1 MSDTGDSLLTD
12 LRRVARGWRW
22 TRRNLLM
29 DTRDERPYDTTWA
42 RSPVA
47 RALREAAL
55 AATLGPLL
63 RASLHVAIA
72 GQEQLE
78 RVEAPLIFAANHTSH
93 LDALLV
99 LHALSPS
106 WRSRTVV
113 AAAADYFFD
122 SWWRSTLSAL
132 ALNAVPL
139 ARHAGGS
146 ANDELARLVGNGWS
160 VLAFPEGSR
169 SRDGGLQRFHHGV
182 SRLALDTHR
191 PVLPIAVRGTFAAM
205 PVGARWP
212 TAGRVRV
219 RFGDPVAPA
228 PTDRARDLTARIRA
242 AVERTLREDATT
254 WWSSLRPVDIDP
266 PSTPVSRWRR
276 VWHHTAPLPPDG
288 PPPVWPR

>member
-1 MSDTGDSLLTD
+1 MSDAGDSLLTD
-12 LRRVARGWRW
+12 LRRVTRGWRW
-22 TRRNLLM
+22 TRRNLLT
-29 DTRDERPYDTTWA
+29 DSPDERPYDTRWA

-47 RALREAAL
+47 RAFREAAL
-55 AATLGPLL
+55 ASTLGPLL
-63 RASLHVAIA
+63 RASLHVAVA
-72 GQEQLE
+72 GQAQLD
-78 RVEAPLIFAANHTSH
+78 RVEAPLIFAANHASH

-99 LHALSPS
+99 LHALPPP

-139 ARHAGGS
+139 TRHARGT

-169 SRDGGLQRFHHGV
+169 SRDGALQRFHHGV
-182 SRLALDTHR
+182 ARLALQTHR

-205 PVGARWP
+205 PVGADWP
-212 TAGRVRV
+212 PAGRARV
-219 RFGDPVAPA
+219 RFGDPITPA
-228 PTDRARDLTARIRA
+228 ATDRTRDLTARIRA

-254 WWSSLRPVDIDP
+254 WWLSLRADDVDA
-266 PSTPVSRWRR
+266 PSTSAARWRR
-276 VWHHTAPLPPDG
+276 VWHHTAPLPPDAR
-288 PPPVWPR
+288 PPVWP